1 MSDGG
6 KLRLPGGAKGE
17 RAVKR
22 LLKNQ
27 ERVQIDADLPE
38 IPNASKVIEKLEK
51 RIKKVESEVALMR
64 VAYEKLQKFYV
75 EKGGDQG

>member
-17 RAVKR
+17 RAAKR

-27 ERVQIDADLPE
+27 ERARIDADMPE

-51 RIKKVESEVALMR
+51 RIKKLEDELRMR
-64 VAYEKLQKFYV
+64 EAQWNKLWEWYNTS
-75 EKGGDQG
+75 GR

>member
-1 MSDGG
+1 MSDGS

-27 ERVQIDADLPE
+27 ERVQIDTDLPE

-51 RIKKVESEVALMR
+51 RIEKVEDELKMR
-64 VAYEKLQKFYV
+64 EAQWNKLWEWYMRS
-75 EKGGDQG
+75 GGE